1 MTSPVS
7 EPTRSSSTKGR
18 GKWFSK
24 IAPIAVATALML
36 LNGVSYAADKIILA
50 CSVTVTVN
58 PGPRGPASPMSLVID
73 LDQQTVTT
81 NLVDF
86 SITKPTDN
94 SVEFEKRRSQDSFL
108 EKMGRL
114 DRISGSADVWDWS
127 GGMGAQ
133 YQYQLTCKR
142 AKPVF

>member
-58 PGPRGPASPMSLVID
+58 AGPRGPASPMSLVID
-73 LDQQTVTT
+73 LD
-81 NLVDF
+81 
-86 SITKPTDN
+86 
-94 SVEFEKRRSQDSFL
+94 
-108 EKMGRL
+108 
-114 DRISGSADVWDWS
+114 
-127 GGMGAQ
+127 
-133 YQYQLTCKR
+133 
-142 AKPVF
+142 

>member
-1 MTSPVS
+1 MTPVS

-24 IAPIAVATALML
+24 IAPIAVATALKL
-36 LNGVSYAADKIILA
+36 LNGVSYAAEKIILA
-50 CSVTVTVN
+50 CSGTVTVN
-58 PGPRGPASPMSLVID
+58 AGPRGPASPMSLVID

-81 NLVDF
+81 NLGDF
-86 SITKPTDN
+86 SITKLTDN

-114 DRISGSADVWDWS
+114 DRISGSADVWD
-127 GGMGAQ
+127 
-133 YQYQLTCKR
+133 
-142 AKPVF
+142 

>member
-1 MTSPVS
+1 M
-7 EPTRSSSTKGR
+7 EG
-18 GKWFSK
+18 
-24 IAPIAVATALML
+24 
-36 LNGVSYAADKIILA
+36 YAADKIILA

-58 PGPRGPASPMSLVID
+58 AGPRGPASPMSLVID

-81 NLVDF
+81 NLGDF
-86 SITKPTDN
+86 SITKLTDN

>member
-1 MTSPVS
+1 MPSYDLTCKRT
-7 EPTRSSSTKGR
+7 TRSSSTKGR

-50 CSVTVTVN
+50 CSVN

-133 YQYQLTCKR
+133 YQLTCKR